1 MSTQIALLL
10 GQDGIINGA
19 IYALL
24 ALSILLVFSVTRIM
38 FIPQGEFV
46 SFAAL
51 TMASFQMG
59 RPVYVGFLVFG
70 LAALGFLLDI
80 ADDRSRGGWR
90 ATRSGGGFLLYAV
103 VVTGFTYL
111 VPLKEA
117 GQLAQIAATLLL
129 IVPLGPLFYRVF
141 FQPIAAQSPL
151 VLLIVAIA
159 VHVALVGVGLLLFG
173 ADGGRTEPFSSTIFR
188 LGPAI
193 IRSQTLWVIGLS
205 IVTIVA
211 LALFFGRT
219 LYGKALRATA
229 IDRMGAELMGISPNF
244 AGKLTLGL
252 AALIGALSGIL
263 IAPITTFY
271 YDTGFIIGLKG
282 FVGAVMGGLVSYP
295 LAAVGSLI
303 IGQVESFSTF
313 WASTYKEVIVFTL
326 ILPVLLYLSLS
337 HKTKEDSE

>member
-46 SFAAL
+46 SFSAL
-51 TMASFQMG
+51 TMAAFQTG
-59 RPVYVGFLVFG
+59 RPAYAGFLVLG
-70 LAALGFLLDI
+70 LAVIGLLMDV

-90 ATRSGGGFLLYAV
+90 ATRSGAGFLLYALA
-103 VVTGFTYL
+103 VTAFTYL
-111 VPLKEA
+111 VPMKGA
-117 GQLAQIAATLLL
+117 GQLAQIALTLLL
-129 IVPLGPLFYRVF
+129 VVPLGPLFYRVF

-159 VHVALVGVGLLLFG
+159 VHVALVGVGLLMFG
-173 ADGGRTEPFSSTIFR
+173 AEGGRTKPFSSTVFR

-205 IVTIVA
+205 IVAIVA

>member
-51 TMASFQMG
+51 TMASFQLG
-59 RPVYVGFLVFG
+59 RPVYAGFLVVGLAGFG
-70 LAALGFLLDI
+70 LLMDI

-90 ATRSGGGFLLYAV
+90 ATRSGIGFLVYALA
-103 VVTGFTYL
+103 VTAFTFL
-111 VPLKEA
+111 VPLKGA
-117 GQLAQIAATLLL
+117 GQLVQIAATLLL
-129 IVPLGPLFYRVF
+129 VVPLGPLFYRVF

-151 VLLIVAIA
+151 VLMIVAIA

-173 ADGGRTEPFSSTIFR
+173 ADGGRTKPFSSTIFR
-188 LGPAI
+188 LGPAM

-205 IVTIVA
+205 VVAIAA

>member
-46 SFAAL
+46 SFSAL
-51 TMASFQMG
+51 TMAAMQTG
-59 RPVYVGFLVFG
+59 RPVLAGFLVLG
-70 LAALGFLLDI
+70 LAAVGLVMDI
-80 ADDRSRGGWR
+80 AEDRSRGGWR
-90 ATRSGGGFLLYAV
+90 ATRAGLGFLVYALAI
-103 VVTGFTYL
+103 TAFTWA
-111 VPLKEA
+111 VPMKGA
-117 GQLAQIAATLLL
+117 GQLAQIALTLLL
-129 IVPLGPLFYRVF
+129 IVPMGPLFYRVF

-151 VLLIVAIA
+151 VLMIVAIA
-159 VHVALVGVGLLLFG
+159 VHVAMVGVGLLLFG
-173 ADGGRTEPFSSTIFR
+173 AEGGRTEPFSSSMFR

-205 IVTIVA
+205 IVAIVA

-295 LAAVGSLI
+295 LAAIGSLI

-313 WASTYKEVIVFTL
+313 WASSYKEVIVFTL

>member
-51 TMASFQMG
+51 TMAAFQTG
-59 RPVYVGFLVFG
+59 RPVYAGFLVLG
-70 LAALGFLLDI
+70 LAAIGLAMDV

-90 ATRSGGGFLLYAV
+90 ATRSGLGFLIYGAV
-103 VVTGFTYL
+103 VTAATFL
-111 VPLKEA
+111 VPMKGM
-117 GQLAQIAATLLL
+117 GQIPQIAATLLL
-129 IVPLGPLFYRVF
+129 IVPMGPLFYRVF

-151 VLLIVAIA
+151 VLLIVSIA

-173 ADGGRTEPFSSTIFR
+173 ADGGRTEPFSSSIFR

-205 IVTIVA
+205 IVAIIA
-211 LALFFGRT
+211 LAIFFGRT

-271 YDTGFIIGLKG
+271 YDTGFLIGLKG

-295 LAAVGSLI
+295 LAAVGSLL

-326 ILPVLLYLSLS
+326 ILPVLLYLSLA

>member
-90 ATRSGGGFLLYAV
+90 ATRSGAGFLLYAV

>member
-46 SFAAL
+46 SFSAL
-51 TMASFQMG
+51 TMAAMQTG
-59 RPVYVGFLVFG
+59 RPVYAGFLVLG
-70 LAALGFLLDI
+70 LAAVGLVMDL
-80 ADDRSRGGWR
+80 AEDRSRGGWR
-90 ATRSGGGFLLYAV
+90 ATRSGLGFLVYALAI
-103 VVTGFTYL
+103 TAFTWA
-111 VPLKEA
+111 VPMKGA
-117 GQLAQIAATLLL
+117 GQLAQIALTLLL
-129 IVPLGPLFYRVF
+129 IVPMGPLFYRVF

-159 VHVALVGVGLLLFG
+159 VHVALVGVGLLMFG
-173 ADGGRTEPFSSTIFR
+173 AEGGRTEPFSSAMFR

-205 IVTIVA
+205 IVAIVA

-295 LAAVGSLI
+295 LAAIGSLI